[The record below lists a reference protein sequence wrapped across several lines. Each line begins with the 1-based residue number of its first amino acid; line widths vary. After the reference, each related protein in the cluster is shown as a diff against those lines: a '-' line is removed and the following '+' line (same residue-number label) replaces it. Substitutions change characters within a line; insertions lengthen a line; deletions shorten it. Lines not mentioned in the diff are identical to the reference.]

1 MGDAAMSTLKTL
13 YHGSVEIIKK
23 PEFGKGNHRN
33 DYGPGF
39 YCTEDAELAREWACA
54 DSHGGFLNIYTIDP
68 QELSILDLTAPQY
81 DILHWMAIL
90 VNNRVFDINN
100 DISAEGKAY
109 LSQYFLLETAA
120 FDAINGY
127 RADDAYFSF
136 ARDFL
141 SNAITLRQLSRA
153 MRLGNLGEQFVLMS
167 KNAFDLLRFV
177 DSETVDGGQYF
188 ARRMR
193 RDDEARKQYL
203 DRESGSS
210 RRRGDLFLANIM
222 DEEMKPGDERL
233 QQIVLE

>member
-1 MGDAAMSTLKTL
+1 MSTQKTL
-13 YHGSVEIIKK
+13 YHGSAEIIKK
-23 PEFGKGNHRN
+23 PEFGKGNPRN
-33 DYGPGF
+33 DYGLGF
-39 YCTEDAELAREWACA
+39 YCTEDVELAREWACA
-54 DSHGGFLNIYTIDP
+54 DNHGGFANIYTIDTAA
-68 QELSILDLTAPQY
+68 LSILDLTAPQY

-90 VNNRVFDINN
+90 VNNRVFDINT

-109 LSQYFLLETAA
+109 LTQYFLPETAS
-120 FDAINGY
+120 FDAITGY

-167 KNAFDLLRFV
+167 KKAFELVHYV
-177 DSETVDGGQYF
+177 DSEAVDGGAYF

-203 DRESGSS
+203 NRERGSS
-210 RRRGDLFLANIM
+210 RRRGELFLANII

-233 QQIVLE
+233 QQSILE